1 MVISGKMGAVTGDN
15 VVISNVGAGDC
26 TDDGVV
32 IAGKEGAIIGTS
44 VGSDMIALVGI
55 EVDVLVFS
63 GVGANVNCG
72 ASVGVKVTYPPFL
85 DFLDFFPFGALE
97 VLDFPELFELFE
109 MSSLPSIRV
118 RINKDMPRRSQRN
131 S

>member
-1 MVISGKMGAVTGDN
+1 MVIAGEVGAIIGDN

-44 VGSDMIALVGI
+44 VGSDIIALVGI
-55 EVDVLVFS
+55 EVDVLGPS

-72 ASVGVKVTYPPFL
+72 ASVGVKVTFPP
-85 DFLDFFPFGALE
+85 FLDFFPFGALE

-109 MSSLPSIRV
+109 MSFLPSIRV
-118 RINKDMPRRSQRN
+118 RINKDMLRRSQRN